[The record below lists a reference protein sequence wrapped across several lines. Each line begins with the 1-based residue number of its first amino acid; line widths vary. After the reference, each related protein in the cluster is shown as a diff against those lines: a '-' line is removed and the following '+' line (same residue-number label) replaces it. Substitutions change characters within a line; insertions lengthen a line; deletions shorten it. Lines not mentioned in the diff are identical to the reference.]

1 MKNKKISNQK
11 MSDYIILNNNSTTE
25 SANDAITDDP
35 LQLSK
40 NLQRLMLKY

>member
-1 MKNKKISNQK
+1 

-25 SANDAITDDP
+25 SANDDITDDP